1 MFVYSREPLGLTVGD
16 TQGPQ
21 CKLKSVSGQ
30 QSLYWAKV
38 LLVLSPHEAE
48 EEGSQDLSVPR
59 GFSWIGSVAGKAV
72 VELGPWLLIVS
83 GWELISQRQCVHYI
97 DRTESSIWLNL
108 IWTQRFELDADMTT
122 FLGQGNMHDHV
133 GSCKR
138 WLKFNLKQGRKGC
151 RWLDS
156 LCS

>member
-59 GFSWIGSVAGKAV
+59 GFFMNWVC
-72 VELGPWLLIVS
+72 
-83 GWELISQRQCVHYI
+83 GWESCSGARSVTVNCEWLGANL
-97 DRTESSIWLNL
+97 TE
-108 IWTQRFELDADMTT
+108 A
-122 FLGQGNMHDHV
+122 V
-133 GSCKR
+133 C
-138 WLKFNLKQGRKGC
+138 
-151 RWLDS
+151 S
-156 LCS
+156 LY